1 MIAKLATVAA
11 ANSNNSFG
19 LFSGGQ
25 ATGFTPEYL
34 ITIFLAMVFAA
45 ALLSSRTKIPHTM
58 ILLAFGIA
66 ISFLSLIGLDIA
78 NIRQFTFAPSLIIT
92 FIIPPLIFEAM
103 MNVDYKQFRAI
114 RISALLLATIGVIL
128 ATLIGGF
135 LLVYIAGLPF
145 LVAFA
150 FAALISP
157 TDAAIVIEIFKRVR
171 IPKVLS
177 NLMESEAAF
186 NDATGAIAFS
196 SIIALAIGGSGYAIV
211 GGTSSNLLPFYPNN
225 NEAGSSSS
233 TFPST
238 VIMGSIH
245 LSLVTQAE
253 HFVLLFFGGA
263 GIGLAIAAATHKLHT
278 LMNDPLSETSL
289 TIVTVFGSVVLAN
302 SLGVSGLAAV
312 AVAGLYFGNVTVKK
326 EASMSKNVRTFA
338 FSFWEMI
345 AFLASSAAFLYLGF
359 SMNVLDMAQH
369 LPIIV
374 LAFIAVLAA
383 RAGTIYPLLAAT
395 SRFAKENIPGTWRH
409 IVLIGGM
416 RGAISVALVASLPP
430 SEFKNILQTLT
441 FGVVLLS
448 LIIQYIVLSKYVK
461 KVFPDVQQQ

>member
-19 LFSGGQ
+19 VFSGGQ
-25 ATGFTPEYL
+25 ATGLTPEYL

-238 VIMGSIH
+238 VIIGSIH

-326 EASMSKNVRTFA
+326 EATMSKNVRTFA

-395 SRFAKENIPGTWRH
+395 GRFAKENIPGTWRH